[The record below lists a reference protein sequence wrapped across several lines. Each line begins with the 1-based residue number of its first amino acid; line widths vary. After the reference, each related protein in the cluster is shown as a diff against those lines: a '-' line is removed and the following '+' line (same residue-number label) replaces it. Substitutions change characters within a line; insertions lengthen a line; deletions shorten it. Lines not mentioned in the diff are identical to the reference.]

1 MSHKDIYGYKDTYG
15 YIWMYG
21 YGYKDMDI
29 RIYIWLELKSTH
41 AINIFFL
48 GSCIYGWKSAD
59 RTKPHFDVIFF
70 VLSDQSASY
79 QKSILIHSFF

>member
-21 YGYKDMDI
+21 YGFKDMDI

-41 AINIFFL
+41 AINIFFW
-48 GSCIYGWKSAD
+48 GHIYMGGNLLTVQSL
-59 RTKPHFDVIFF
+59 ILMSYFF
-70 VLSDQSASY
+70 CFIRSECKLPKKHSY
-79 QKSILIHSFF
+79 S